1 MLAAARSA
9 FYPARVVDF
18 VDQKIQDAR
27 TGTPPMTA
35 FKDIMDLLEEQK
47 ISYKKP
53 LEVEEIQVHP
63 ANRGGLGLNAFNAHR
78 NGASIKS
85 IGVDPDELA
94 KAVAFE
100 NMPMEPAKS
109 NQRLC
114 NEKLIEGAKGMLSKL
129 TGREKYGSV
138 GTGHCTAFFRAVK
151 AGCRT
156 PQPTL
161 QDAAG
166 NLNAES
172 LSSDIRMKNCLT
184 KGWVWTVLPWQCEV
198 TWPGLPDLAQ
208 RALNAGQNVAS
219 HMSEFE
225 VCCTI
230 AEFDMLKPEG
240 STFESCVAAVAMNHP
255 PCKASL
261 SRTYIYISIY
271 QCLVCFQ
278 LKPLTFSGAG
288 HRSPI

>member
-1 MLAAARSA
+1 MAAKPS
-9 FYPARVVDF
+9 FYAARVVDF

-35 FKDIMDLLEEQK
+35 FKDIMEMLEEQQ
-47 ISYKKP
+47 ISYKQC
-53 LEVEEIQVHP
+53 LAVEEVQVHP
-63 ANRGGLGLNAFNAHR
+63 ANRGGLGINAFNAHR
-78 NGASIKS
+78 TGASIKS
-85 IGVDPDELA
+85 IGVDPDELS

-109 NQRLC
+109 HQRVV

-129 TGREKYGSV
+129 TGREKVCSV
-138 GTGHCTAFFRAVK
+138 GTGHCTAFFRAAK

-161 QDAAG
+161 QDATG

-172 LSSDIRMKNCLT
+172 LSKDPRMKSCLHR
-184 KGWVWTVLPWQCEV
+184 GWVWTVLPWQAEV

-219 HMSEFE
+219 LMSEFE

-255 PCKASL
+255 PCKAG
-261 SRTYIYISIY
+261 ISIY
-271 QCLVCFQ
+271 
-278 LKPLTFSGAG
+278 P
-288 HRSPI
+288 